1 MKIILYFII
10 LVNLFVVNVKADI
23 AYIDINLILKKSEVG
38 VFLNNYVESKKEKEL
53 SKYNKIENELI
64 EKEKLLIEQQ
74 NILDKEEFQKRLTSL
89 SNNVQ
94 KYRSDKKLSVEELN
108 KFRMDKT
115 KEILEVLNPIITQYV
130 DLNSISI
137 VLPKKNIIVGKKNL
151 DITNQIIKILN
162 QNIKTLN
169 F

>member
-1 MKIILYFII
+1 MKKILYFII
-10 LVNLFVVNVKADI
+10 LVNLFVVNAKADI

>member
-1 MKIILYFII
+1 MKKILYFII
-10 LVNLFVVNVKADI
+10 LVNLFVVNAKADI

-38 VFLNNYVESKKEKEL
+38 VFLNNYMESKKKKEL

>member
-1 MKIILYFII
+1 MSLY
-10 LVNLFVVNVKADI
+10 K
-23 AYIDINLILKKSEVG
+23 
-38 VFLNNYVESKKEKEL
+38 VESKKEKEL

-115 KEILEVLNPIITQYV
+115 KEILEQNKLIQYRKITNNDKV
-130 DLNSISI
+130 AKVSI
-137 VLPKKNIIVGKKNL
+137 VGAGMVATPGVTYKMFRTLAEDKINILAISTSEIKISVIIDEQLTIQAVKKLHKTFNL
-151 DITNQIIKILN
+151 D
-162 QNIKTLN
+162 
-169 F
+169 